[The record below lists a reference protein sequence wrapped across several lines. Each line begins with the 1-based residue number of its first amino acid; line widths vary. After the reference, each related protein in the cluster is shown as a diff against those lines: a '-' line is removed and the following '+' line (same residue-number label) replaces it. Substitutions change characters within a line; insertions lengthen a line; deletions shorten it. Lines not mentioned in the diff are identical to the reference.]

1 MTSAA
6 TLQPGLDRRACD
18 LNRGGPRHSN
28 DGYPV
33 VGGARR
39 SLPEPDITRALSR
52 SSSVTAR
59 EESQV
64 SVGQDAFRSVGGPS
78 RMSPQQ
84 TARPRQGRTF
94 WSADRAHRRR
104 RGTSRCSNDRPAG
117 ARVQVLERLSVPP
130 SMRDNRPYPT
140 PAPGPV
146 ALSAGCGTD
155 ECQRFFQLF
164 LGARRASTRLF
175 AFEPTGWNK
184 FAALPLY
191 YSPNEW
197 EAAAE
202 LALERGQ
209 RADVRAEIKTDA
221 GQAAVIVEFGAADR
235 RSLDAL
241 HEHAAVTARSGRTV
255 RRRHRVWLLNREIAP
270 EHARS
275 VQTALASR
283 LGVRRDQRPD
293 VPVPGTLEHHPAP
306 PRIRRLVVVSGAFH
320 DPDALD
326 AE

>member
-1 MTSAA
+1 MATPGQQWRPRWHTSTAYLRSSSRSAGPPKAPGHDLGSDPAA
-6 TLQPGLDRRACD
+6 GPGPPGLRPQSWRSPALERRLPSSRRGAAVSPGARHHPSTFALVLSDRP
-18 LNRGGPRHSN
+18 RGEPGEC
-28 DGYPV
+28 
-33 VGGARR
+33 GARR
-39 SLPEPDITRALSR
+39 IQKPRL
-52 SSSVTAR
+52 
-59 EESQV
+59 
-64 SVGQDAFRSVGGPS
+64 GGPS

-117 ARVQVLERLSVPP
+117 ARVQVLERLSAPP
-130 SMRDNRPYPT
+130 SNRDNPPYLT

-255 RRRHRVWLLNREIAP
+255 RRRHR
-270 EHARS
+270 
-275 VQTALASR
+275 
-283 LGVRRDQRPD
+283 GV
-293 VPVPGTLEHHPAP
+293 A
-306 PRIRRLVVVSGAFH
+306 A
-320 DPDALD
+320 
-326 AE
+326 

>member
-1 MTSAA
+1 MWGKTRSEAA
-6 TLQPGLDRRACD
+6 LGRA
-18 LNRGGPRHSN
+18 
-28 DGYPV
+28 
-33 VGGARR
+33 
-39 SLPEPDITRALSR
+39 
-52 SSSVTAR
+52 
-59 EESQV
+59 
-64 SVGQDAFRSVGGPS
+64 S

-117 ARVQVLERLSVPP
+117 ARVQVLERLSAPP
-130 SMRDNRPYPT
+130 SNRDNPPYLT

-221 GQAAVIVEFGAADR
+221 GQAAVIVELER
-235 RSLDAL
+235 RTDAL
-241 HEHAAVTARSGRTV
+241 SALFMNTPPSLLVQAERSEGATA
-255 RRRHRVWLLNREIAP
+255 VWLLNREIAP

-275 VQTALASR
+275 IQTALASR